1 MGEKDIAEKLLE
13 DNNDVF
19 ADIANVLLFDGEEI
33 INSESLEKAQERSA
47 YTADKGF
54 REQERDTAKYWKNGN
69 VTISFLGI
77 GNQSSVDRDSALRVI
92 GYDGA
97 AYRAQ
102 LYTEKD
108 EKGNYLRNKNP
119 RYPVIA
125 LILYFGNGNWTAPK
139 NLRDCLNIPNGLEK
153 YVSDYSINVFEIRK
167 LSREQVDKF
176 KSDFWIVADY
186 FYQVEHNK
194 DYVPSTKKMKHV
206 EEVMQLLSALTNDN
220 SYEIAFHEANQ
231 EGNGDSMDPIVEKI
245 ENRGLEKGIKG
256 TIDILLELKIPYNDI
271 ESKLMSTYNLDR
283 ETADR
288 YVKECT
294 KV

>member
-1 MGEKDIAEKLLE
+1 MAEKDIAEKLLE
-13 DNNDVF
+13 DYNDVF
-19 ADIANVLLFDGEEI
+19 ADIANVLLFDGEES
-33 INSESLEKAQERSA
+33 INPDSLEKAQERSA

-54 REQERDTAKYWKNGN
+54 REQEHDIAKYWKNRN
-69 VTISFLGI
+69 VTISFFGI
-77 GNQSSVDRDSALRVI
+77 GSQSNVDSDSALRVM

-108 EKGNYLRNKNP
+108 EKGNYVRNKNP
-119 RYPVIA
+119 RFPVITM
-125 LILYFGNGNWTAPK
+125 ILYFGSGNWTAPK
-139 NLRDCLNIPNGLEK
+139 NLKDCLNIPKGLEP

-176 KSDFWIVADY
+176 KSDFWVVADY

-206 EEVMQLLSALTNDN
+206 EEVMRLLSALTNDN
-220 SYEIAFHEANQ
+220 RYEVAFYEANQ
-231 EGNGDSMDPIVEKI
+231 EGNGDSMDPIVDKI
-245 ENRGLEKGIKG
+245 EKRGMIIG
-256 TIDILLELKIPYNDI
+256 TVNTLFDMNVPLNEI
-271 ESKLMSTYNLDR
+271 ESRIMSKYHLDR
-283 ETADR
+283 ETADK